1 MDAQNSAR
9 VIAEAG
15 LPDLATPCGP
25 WRAPSGSQGVPQTQS
40 GCLLRTPPLSD
51 GNTLGWRKIQG
62 RETNS
67 SLAWNSGHSQG
78 RERPAGPPWGSPG
91 YPSLSQQGRGKS
103 VGLLCLQKKVLTLFK
118 NPRFCPFLF
127 FFFKELS
134 FHLLSWRR
142 KKSLS
147 KVFWIS
153 EPWSEAACQCLFGKS
168 PSNRSIWYWICGRQ
182 MFTLRSI
189 Q

>member
-127 FFFKELS
+127 FFLKSWAFIS
-134 FHLLSWRR
+134 FHGGGRKAFPRCFEFQSPDPRLLVSV
-142 KKSLS
+142 SLGS
-147 KVFWIS
+147 RLLIALFDIGYVVVK
-153 EPWSEAACQCLFGKS
+153 CLH
-168 PSNRSIWYWICGRQ
+168 
-182 MFTLRSI
+182 
-189 Q
+189 

>member
-1 MDAQNSAR
+1 MSTRRIQHESLQR
-9 VIAEAG
+9 LG
-15 LPDLATPCGP
+15 FLTWPHPRGP
-25 WRAPSGSQGVPQTQS
+25 WRAPSGSQGAPQTQS

-51 GNTLGWRKIQG
+51 GNTLGWQKIQG
-62 RETNS
+62 RETSS

-103 VGLLCLQKKVLTLFK
+103 VGLLRLQKKVLTLFK
-118 NPRFCPFLF
+118 NPRFCLFLSFFF

-142 KKSLS
+142 KKKPFQGVLNFRAPIRGCLSVSLWE
-147 KVFWIS
+147 VAF
-153 EPWSEAACQCLFGKS
+153 
-168 PSNRSIWYWICGRQ
+168 
-182 MFTLRSI
+182 
-189 Q
+189 

>member
-127 FFFKELS
+127 FFFKSWAFIS
-134 FHLLSWRR
+134 FHGGGRKAFPRCFEFQSPDPRLLVSV
-142 KKSLS
+142 SLGS
-147 KVFWIS
+147 RLLIALFDIGYVVVK
-153 EPWSEAACQCLFGKS
+153 CLH
-168 PSNRSIWYWICGRQ
+168 
-182 MFTLRSI
+182 
-189 Q
+189 